1 MDAELNGVELRSLI
15 TDEGKLIISLDP
27 VTIGKPGPGEIVV
40 RVEAAPI
47 NPSDLGLMFGP
58 ADVMSLKAG
67 GTPDCPRLE
76 ADLATSRLP
85 LVKARI
91 GQAQPVGNEGAGTV
105 VQAGAGAEQLM
116 GRTVAMV
123 GGGMYATYRKIA
135 AKDAIALPEGATAAE
150 GAALF
155 VNPLTALGFVETMRA
170 EGHSAIVHTA
180 AASNLGQMLVRI
192 CRDDAVPLVNIVRS
206 EAQAELLRQ
215 IGADH
220 IVDSSAPDFRG
231 KLVQAIA
238 ATGATIGFDA
248 IGGGEM
254 AGEILN
260 AMEAVAQK
268 DLAEYSRYGSEVMK
282 QVYVYGMLDPAPIT
296 LVRRF
301 GFTWN
306 VGGWLLFPFLK
317 KAGPEILARMR
328 RRVVEERNTTFAS
341 HYTATISLADAL
353 NPEIASAYERKA
365 TGQKYLIDPNR

>member
-15 TDEGKLIISLDP
+15 TAEGKLIISLDP
-27 VTIGKPGPGEIVV
+27 VTLGKPGPGEIVV

-67 GTPDCPRLE
+67 GTPDRPRLE
-76 ADLATSRLP
+76 ADLAASRLP

-91 GQAQPVGNEGAGTV
+91 GQALPVGNEGAGTV

-116 GRTVAMV
+116 GRKVAMV

-135 AKDAIALPEGATAAE
+135 AKDVMALPEGATAAE

-206 EAQAELLRQ
+206 EAQAELLRS

-220 IVDSSAPDFRG
+220 IVDSSAPDFRDR
-231 KLVQAIA
+231 LVDAIA

-268 DLAEYSRYGSEVMK
+268 DLAEYSRYGSDVMK

-306 VGGWLLFPFLK
+306 VGGWLLFPFMK
-317 KAGPEILARMR
+317 KAGPEVLARMR
-328 RRVVEERNTTFAS
+328 RRVAEERNTTFAS

-365 TGQKYLIDPNR
+365 TGQKYLIDPSR